1 MASKPASHKPWRSLL
16 ASLVKVQQ
24 TFECWQQTEMLNQS
38 RRGDYKA
45 NGSET
50 HLLSVSLKSRGQI
63 QQSHSNQHRKGQ
75 LPWRPRGTWRHR
87 SNASCDR
94 CAVIWLRSPGKSW
107 RMILLVN
114 LWSNKEQDS
123 SLSSCILPGSY
134 AAIKTHSVVTNH
146 ESLSRACHGHG
157 RAFGL
162 IPVCPSWL
170 VWDDSHS
177 HCPGGKRI
185 TKGKSP
191 LVLHTSHPTTTPQHT
206 QESAGSMQGELWGH
220 SRMKTDLDF
229 HFQLLPLP
237 ELDWS
242 CSEEDSC
249 PFFALL
255 ILIYIKQLI
264 KAANSA
270 LKNEQLPDFKLA
282 KSLSNDSQV
291 LTISHF
297 WALQRSPSLQ
307 FWNCLPPS
315 DPRPRSSPDNIQ
327 SDFHLRPYGFSLFPH
342 HWGSTNSK
350 KSLASKANIIHLMQS
365 FFVWVSRLNHLVSL
379 PLTPATAALSMHN

>member
-1 MASKPASHKPWRSLL
+1 
-16 ASLVKVQQ
+16 
-24 TFECWQQTEMLNQS
+24 MLNQS

-114 LWSNKEQDS
+114 LGSNKEQDS

-162 IPVCPSWL
+162 IPVCP
-170 VWDDSHS
+170 
-177 HCPGGKRI
+177 
-185 TKGKSP
+185 
-191 LVLHTSHPTTTPQHT
+191 
-206 QESAGSMQGELWGH
+206 AG
-220 SRMKTDLDF
+220 
-229 HFQLLPLP
+229 
-237 ELDWS
+237 
-242 CSEEDSC
+242 
-249 PFFALL
+249 
-255 ILIYIKQLI
+255 
-264 KAANSA
+264 
-270 LKNEQLPDFKLA
+270 
-282 KSLSNDSQV
+282 
-291 LTISHF
+291 
-297 WALQRSPSLQ
+297 
-307 FWNCLPPS
+307 
-315 DPRPRSSPDNIQ
+315 
-327 SDFHLRPYGFSLFPH
+327 
-342 HWGSTNSK
+342 
-350 KSLASKANIIHLMQS
+350 
-365 FFVWVSRLNHLVSL
+365 
-379 PLTPATAALSMHN
+379 